1 MPQKIQ
7 ILAGADIAETIT
19 PYTFA
24 ANAAVSLSTM
34 GATIQKTA
42 GAGETHGTQALYAV
56 VSIETNNAR
65 FGFNSAL
72 VTQARGHLIKFGKT
86 IVLEG
91 FDEISKFVMCPA
103 VAGLYPT
110 IQITTE
116 F

>member
-42 GAGETHGTQALYAV
+42 GAGETHGTQALYAI
-56 VSIETNNAR
+56 VSIENNDAR
-65 FGFNSAL
+65 YGFNS
-72 VTQARGHLIKFGKT
+72 TNISTTRGHVLKAGET